1 MCASPHYFRRM
12 PRKTAVIALLAVALA
27 GCGNDEKSASAP
39 AATTKTTTAPTT
51 TATTTT
57 STSTTGIDTL
67 EGASTN
73 PVTAPAAN
81 KETALLTA
89 VRAARHEGYDR
100 LVFEFAKAV
109 PGYDVRYVKRPVLE
123 DASGRVVDVKGA
135 AVARIRMENALD
147 ADLTK
152 SNAPRTYNGPNR
164 FSPGTPEIAE
174 LARAGGFE
182 GVLTW
187 VAGLRD
193 QVDLRVTTLTD
204 PPRLVID
211 FRNH

>member
-1 MCASPHYFRRM
+1 MLQ
-12 PRKTAVIALLAVALA
+12 KTALIALLAVVIA
-27 GCGNDEKSASAP
+27 GCGNDQKSASAP
-39 AATTKTTTAPTT
+39 ATPTTTT
-51 TATTTT
+51 TATTPTTT
-57 STSTTGIDTL
+57 STTTTPTSTNGIDTL

-73 PVTAPAAN
+73 PVTAPATN

-100 LVFEFAKAV
+100 VVFEFANVV
-109 PGYDVRYVKRPVLE
+109 PGYDVRYVKRPIRE
-123 DASGRVVDVKGA
+123 DASGRVVDLKGA

-174 LARAGGFE
+174 LARIGGFE

-187 VAGLRD
+187 AAGLQD
-193 QVDLRVTTLTD
+193 QVDFRVSTLTD

>member
-1 MCASPHYFRRM
+1 
-12 PRKTAVIALLAVALA
+12 
-27 GCGNDEKSASAP
+27 
-39 AATTKTTTAPTT
+39 
-51 TATTTT
+51 
-57 STSTTGIDTL
+57 
-67 EGASTN
+67 
-73 PVTAPAAN
+73 
-81 KETALLTA
+81 
-89 VRAARHEGYDR
+89 
-100 LVFEFAKAV
+100 VFEFANAV

-123 DASGRVVDVKGA
+123 DASGRVVDVNGA

-152 SNAPRTYNGPNR
+152 SNAPRTYKGPNR

-187 VAGLRD
+187 VAGLQD
-193 QVDLRVTTLTD
+193 QVELRVTTLTD

>member
-1 MCASPHYFRRM
+1 M
-12 PRKTAVIALLAVALA
+12 PQKTALIALLAVVLA
-27 GCGNDEKSASAP
+27 GCGNDDKPVSAP
-39 AATTKTTTAPTT
+39 AGTTKTT

-57 STSTTGIDTL
+57 TTTTTSTSATGIDAL

-73 PVTAPAAN
+73 PVTAPSAN

-100 LVFEFAKAV
+100 LVFEFANAV
-109 PGYDVRYVKRPVLE
+109 PGYDVRYVKRPIRE
-123 DASGRVVDVKGA
+123 DASGRVVNLNGA
-135 AVARIRMENALD
+135 AIARIRMDNALD

-174 LARAGGFE
+174 LARIGGFE

-187 VAGLRD
+187 AAGLQD
-193 QVDLRVTTLTD
+193 QVGFRVSTLTD

>member
-1 MCASPHYFRRM
+1 M
-12 PRKTAVIALLAVALA
+12 PQKTVFIALLAVTLA
-27 GCGNDEKSASAP
+27 GCGNDERSASAP
-39 AATTKTTTAPTT
+39 GATTKTTTAATT
-51 TATTTT
+51 TTTTTT
-57 STSTTGIDTL
+57 STTTTGIDTL

-73 PVTAPAAN
+73 PVTAAATN

-100 LVFEFAKAV
+100 LVFEFANAV

-123 DASGRVVDVKGA
+123 DASGRVVDTKGA

-152 SNAPRTYNGPNR
+152 SDAPRTYNGPNR
-164 FSPGTPEIAE
+164 FTPETPEIVE

-187 VAGLRD
+187 VAGLQD
-193 QVDLRVTTLTD
+193 QVGFRVTTLSD